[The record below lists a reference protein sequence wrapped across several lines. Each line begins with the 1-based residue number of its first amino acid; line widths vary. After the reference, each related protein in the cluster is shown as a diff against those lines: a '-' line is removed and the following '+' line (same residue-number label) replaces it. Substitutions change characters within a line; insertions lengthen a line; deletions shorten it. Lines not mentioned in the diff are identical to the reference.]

1 MNPLLSFLPTASHLR
16 KCTSAQTLT
25 HGKGM
30 EQNIAAE
37 KVQMYTQAFE
47 KIQQA
52 TGIEEIDQLVH
63 TFITAEDHN
72 YTLFNYVNEVNTEI
86 EKLEDQI
93 TAIKG
98 ETDK

>member
-1 MNPLLSFLPTASHLR
+1 MWL
-16 KCTSAQTLT
+16 QTLT
-25 HGKGM
+25 SGRGQ
-30 EQNIAAE
+30 EQNVAAE

-63 TFITAEDHN
+63 TFISAEDQN
-72 YTLFNYVNEVNTEI
+72 YTLFNYVNEVNSEI

-93 TAIKG
+93 TAIKS
-98 ETDK
+98 ETQK